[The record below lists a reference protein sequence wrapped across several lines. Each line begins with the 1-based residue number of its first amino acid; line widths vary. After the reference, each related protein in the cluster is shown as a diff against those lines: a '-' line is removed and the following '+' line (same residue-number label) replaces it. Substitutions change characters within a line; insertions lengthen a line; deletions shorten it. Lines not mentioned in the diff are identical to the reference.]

1 MYLFVLT
8 IKWLQLNIH
17 KLNRVNHVFKLY
29 KHSFRFYSHSKQ
41 HCGENNE
48 RSNPCLI
55 STRGERRNS
64 KSLECVDTWFPEV
77 VWDQG
82 WEVSPLYGKNQG
94 NYPVSDN
101 TAEILSTMGEMAERG
116 ETKFGENCHE
126 NTQLIETLTV

>member
-1 MYLFVLT
+1 MYSSYINTASDF
-8 IKWLQLNIH
+8 IH
-17 KLNRVNHVFKLY
+17 IMIIMAVLNRWQPGGSLPQM
-29 KHSFRFYSHSKQ
+29 STSTCYSHWKQ

-101 TAEILSTMGEMAERG
+101 TAEILSTMAEMAEWG
-116 ETKFGENCHE
+116 ETKFGESCNE
-126 NTQLIETLTV
+126 NT